1 MQVTVLIM
9 EQVRTFTVMMAAG
22 VFVESLW
29 QIRSLFL
36 QRLRR
41 AGRDGWQLRQSHR
54 AGGDSWQLRQSHP
67 AEGGGWQSAHPLA
80 RAMVEILFWSV
91 TTLIISMFLYY
102 CAWGK
107 LSVHA
112 GLGFFTGLLLWK
124 KMCCAIIKTWEK
136 TDEAKNL
143 KITARSSTWRKP
155 APAGSNK
162 RRAEKEKKEEKELR
176 AKQQN
181 TRGKRAIRRSKTRRK
196 IITGITIAIIV
207 LLVFLLVFNIIS
219 LKKEQYDT
227 KKEQQALKQQKAEL
241 QKELENAETPEN
253 IEAQAR
259 QQLRLIKPGEV
270 LYMFPSEI
278 TDRDDS
284 STGGQ
289 KGDSSQ

>member
-1 MQVTVLIM
+1 MHDRQGKLEIGYPVMRVSEWTRSAPLVSAQVSKERKIVQREKRSVVDAFLINANGKEERLLQSVKEGSMQRSGNEQQKEATHQGAIVSPSSVPSESAIRESVDNKKENKERVIMKEDKERVIMKEDKERVIM
-9 EQVRTFTVMMAAG
+9 EDKENVSIMK
-22 VFVESLW
+22 E
-29 QIRSLFL
+29 
-36 QRLRR
+36 
-41 AGRDGWQLRQSHR
+41 D
-54 AGGDSWQLRQSHP
+54 
-67 AEGGGWQSAHPLA
+67 
-80 RAMVEILFWSV
+80 
-91 TTLIISMFLYY
+91 
-102 CAWGK
+102 K
-107 LSVHA
+107 
-112 GLGFFTGLLLWK
+112 
-124 KMCCAIIKTWEK
+124 
-136 TDEAKNL
+136 
-143 KITARSSTWRKP
+143 
-155 APAGSNK
+155 
-162 RRAEKEKKEEKELR
+162 EKEKKEEKELR

>member
-1 MQVTVLIM
+1 M
-9 EQVRTFTVMMAAG
+9 
-22 VFVESLW
+22 ESLW

-41 AGRDGWQLRQSHR
+41 AGRD
-54 AGGDSWQLRQSHP
+54 SWQLRQSHP
-67 AEGGGWQSAHPLA
+67 AGEGGWQSAHPLA

-155 APAGSNK
+155 APGGSK
-162 RRAEKEKKEEKELR
+162 KTCRERKKGRKGAARQTAEHQRQASHPQKQDPEKNNNGDHDRDHRPFSVPARFQYHFAE
-176 AKQQN
+176 
-181 TRGKRAIRRSKTRRK
+181 KRAI
-196 IITGITIAIIV
+196 
-207 LLVFLLVFNIIS
+207 
-219 LKKEQYDT
+219 
-227 KKEQQALKQQKAEL
+227 
-241 QKELENAETPEN
+241 
-253 IEAQAR
+253 
-259 QQLRLIKPGEV
+259 
-270 LYMFPSEI
+270 
-278 TDRDDS
+278 
-284 STGGQ
+284 
-289 KGDSSQ
+289 

>member
-1 MQVTVLIM
+1 MKIIVDAM
-9 EQVRTFTVMMAAG
+9 
-22 VFVESLW
+22 
-29 QIRSLFL
+29 
-36 QRLRR
+36 
-41 AGRDGWQLRQSHR
+41 
-54 AGGDSWQLRQSHP
+54 GGDNAPQAPIEGALRAQKDL
-67 AEGGGWQSAHPLA
+67 G
-80 RAMVEILFWSV
+80 VEIL
-91 TTLIISMFLYY
+91 L
-102 CAWGK
+102 
-107 LSVHA
+107 
-112 GLGFFTGLLLWK
+112 TGR
-124 KMCCAIIKTWEK
+124 ME
-136 TDEAKNL
+136 D
-143 KITARSSTWRKP
+143 ITACLAKLGHQAPPQGMEMVP
-155 APAGSNK
+155 ASQVIDMEEARARRQQK

>member
-41 AGRDGWQLRQSHR
+41 AGRDSWQLRQSHR
-54 AGGDSWQLRQSHP
+54 AGGDSWQPRQSHP
-67 AEGGGWQSAHPLA
+67 AGEGGWQSAHPLA

-124 KMCCAIIKTWEK
+124 KICCVIIRPWVK
-136 TDEAKNL
+136 DDAAKNS
-143 KITARSSTWRKP
+143 KITARSSIWSRPGRKGWKREGRR
-155 APAGSNK
+155 GSGK
-162 RRAEKEKKEEKELR
+162 RRRLRKLPDARREEKWLSE
-176 AKQQN
+176 
-181 TRGKRAIRRSKTRRK
+181 
-196 IITGITIAIIV
+196 
-207 LLVFLLVFNIIS
+207 
-219 LKKEQYDT
+219 
-227 KKEQQALKQQKAEL
+227 
-241 QKELENAETPEN
+241 
-253 IEAQAR
+253 EAA
-259 QQLRLIKPGEV
+259 
-270 LYMFPSEI
+270 
-278 TDRDDS
+278 TD
-284 STGGQ
+284 
-289 KGDSSQ
+289 GD

>member
-41 AGRDGWQLRQSHR
+41 AGRDSWQLRQSHR
-54 AGGDSWQLRQSHP
+54 AGGDNWQLRQSHS
-67 AEGGGWQSAHPLA
+67 AGEGGWQSAHPLA

-107 LSVHA
+107 PSVHA

-143 KITARSSTWRKP
+143 KITARSLTWRKP
-155 APAGSNK
+155 APGGSKKDGQRKKKRKK
-162 RRAEKEKKEEKELR
+162 RR
-176 AKQQN
+176 
-181 TRGKRAIRRSKTRRK
+181 T
-196 IITGITIAIIV
+196 V
-207 LLVFLLVFNIIS
+207 
-219 LKKEQYDT
+219 
-227 KKEQQALKQQKAEL
+227 
-241 QKELENAETPEN
+241 
-253 IEAQAR
+253 
-259 QQLRLIKPGEV
+259 
-270 LYMFPSEI
+270 
-278 TDRDDS
+278 
-284 STGGQ
+284 
-289 KGDSSQ
+289 